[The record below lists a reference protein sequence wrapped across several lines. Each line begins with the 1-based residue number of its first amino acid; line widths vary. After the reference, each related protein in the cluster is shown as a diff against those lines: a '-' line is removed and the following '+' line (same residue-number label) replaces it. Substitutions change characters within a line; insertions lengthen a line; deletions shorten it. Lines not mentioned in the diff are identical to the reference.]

1 MKKVILMFTI
11 VFAIVLTSC
20 KNDHK
25 HGADTHEHETE
36 NTEEHK
42 SHDSEKGDMAMADKY
57 QCPMDCE
64 KGKTFDKD
72 GKCSVCEMD
81 LKKVEHKE
89 GEDHD
94 NDESHEKGHN
104 NDEHSH

>member
-1 MKKVILMFTI
+1 MKKVILMLAV

-20 KNDHK
+20 KNEHK
-25 HGADTHEHETE
+25 HGSETHEHKTE
-36 NTEEHK
+36 HSEEHK
-42 SHDSEKGDMAMADKY
+42 SKDSEKGDMAMVDKY

-64 KGKTFDKD
+64 KGKTFDKE

-81 LKKVEHKE
+81 LKKVEHNE
-89 GEDHD
+89 EEDHD
-94 NDESHEKGHN
+94 RDESHGDEHD